1 MALTI
6 MTEANRCLQCKV
18 PMCQKGCPISTPIPQ
33 VIKKFKEQQ
42 LMEAGKQL
50 FENNP
55 MSLFCSVVCDHEA
68 QCAGHCVLGRK
79 GAPVTFFNIEKFI
92 SDAYLDRMKIKKPE
106 SKGKR
111 VAVIGA
117 GPAGMTAAVILASN
131 GYDVT
136 MFDDN
141 DHIGGMLRYGI
152 PEFRL
157 PKTTLDRYK
166 KVMDKLGIQFRPNTV
181 LGEALTI
188 ANLFRDGYAT
198 VFIGTGVWRP
208 KNLGIQGES
217 LANVHFG
224 ISYLENPNAFELG
237 ENVAIIG
244 MGNVAMDVA
253 RTALRHGAQTVTLY
267 ARSKRIAAS
276 DHEVDYAKL
285 DGALFEFGQ
294 AIEKITEEGPVF
306 KIAIFDEND
315 NVIGYEEELNY
326 VKADSTILAVSQAPK
341 NKLILTTD
349 GLEGNRKGLLIV
361 DENCMTTCPGVFAA
375 GDVVDGSKT
384 VVAAANEAK
393 KAARAMMEYM
403 EAQDNPVK
411 EETPVAE

>member
-6 MTEANRCLQCKV
+6 MSEANRCLQCKV
-18 PMCQKGCPISTPIPQ
+18 PMCRKGCPISTPIPE
-33 VIKKFKEQQ
+33 VIAKFKEQK
-42 LMEAGKQL
+42 LMDAGKQL

-55 MSLFCSVVCDHEA
+55 MSLFCAVVCDHEA

-79 GAPVTFFNIEKFI
+79 GAPVHFYNIEKFI
-92 SDAYLDRMKIKKPE
+92 SDAYLDRMKVTKPE

-117 GPAGMTAAVILASN
+117 GPAGMTAAVVLASN
-131 GYDVT
+131 GYEVT

-166 KVMDKLGIQFRPNTV
+166 KILDKLGVLFRPNTA

-188 ANLFRDGYAT
+188 GNLFRDGYAS
-198 VFIGTGVWRP
+198 VFVGTGVWRP
-208 KNLGIQGES
+208 KNLGIEGES

-224 ISYLENPNAFELG
+224 ISYLENPDAFDLG
-237 ENVAIIG
+237 ETVAIIG

-276 DHEVDYAKL
+276 EHEMDYAKL
-285 DGALFEFGQ
+285 DGAEFEFGQ
-294 AIEKITEEGPVF
+294 AIQKITEDGPVF
-306 KIAIFDEND
+306 KVAIFDEND
-315 NVIGYEEELNY
+315 KVIGYKDELNY
-326 VKADSTILAVSQAPK
+326 VKADATILAVSQAPK
-341 NKLILTTD
+341 NKLILTTE
-349 GLEGNRKGLLIV
+349 GLEGNERGLLIV
-361 DENCMTTCPGVFAA
+361 DENWMCTVPGVFAA
-375 GDVVDGSKT
+375 GDVVNGSNT
-384 VVAAANEAK
+384 VVAAAYQAKEA
-393 KAARAMMEYM
+393 AHAMMAYM
-403 EAQDNPVK
+403 EK
-411 EETPVAE
+411 E

>member
-18 PMCQKGCPISTPIPQ
+18 PMCRKGCPISTPIPE
-33 VIKKFKEQQ
+33 VIAKFKEQK
-42 LMEAGKQL
+42 LMDAGKQL

-55 MSLFCSVVCDHEA
+55 MSLFCAVVCDHEA

-79 GAPVTFFNIEKFI
+79 GAPVHFYNIEKFI
-92 SDAYLDRMKIKKPE
+92 SDAYLDRMKVTKPE

-117 GPAGMTAAVILASN
+117 GPAGMTAAVVLASN
-131 GYDVT
+131 GYEVT

-166 KVMDKLGIQFRPNTV
+166 KILDKLGVLFRPNTA

-188 ANLFRDGYAT
+188 GNLFRDGYAS
-198 VFIGTGVWRP
+198 VFVGTGVWRP
-208 KNLGIQGES
+208 KNLGIEGES

-224 ISYLENPNAFELG
+224 ISYLENPDAFDLG
-237 ENVAIIG
+237 ETVAIIG

-267 ARSKRIAAS
+267 ARSKHIAAS
-276 DHEVDYAKL
+276 EHEMDYARL
-285 DGALFEFGQ
+285 DGAEFEFGQ
-294 AIEKITEEGPVF
+294 AIEKITEDGPVF
-306 KIAIFDEND
+306 KVAIFDEND
-315 NVIGYEEELNY
+315 KVIGYKDELNY

-341 NKLILTTD
+341 NKLILTTE
-349 GLEGNRKGLLIV
+349 GLEGNERGLLIV
-361 DENCMTTCPGVFAA
+361 DENWMCTVPGVFAA
-375 GDVVDGSKT
+375 GDVVNGSNT
-384 VVAAANEAK
+384 VVAAAYQAKEA
-393 KAARAMMEYM
+393 AYAMMKYM
-403 EAQDNPVK
+403 EK
-411 EETPVAE
+411 E